1 LKFHKIGKR
10 KAAESPPFPGL
21 SAHLAHERVRLS
33 PSPTPPLSL
42 STGLVLSARPRPRP
56 RAPPLS
62 RCRVGPACH
71 PSPFNRPAISRSS
84 ALAHVSR
91 KPASPPHV
99 PGPRRLTL
107 FPPPRTLW
115 PHSTPPVRSLA
126 LSRPCPSSVVPR
138 RDELRHAR
146 ASARFRLVWYHH
158 CIHARNMP
166 TSRTPPRLSSA
177 RGEDHRRPFF
187 CSIPVSLS
195 VIAQFAG
202 EGRRRCFAVMPWSPA
217 NRQHPRAAIGRDQQS
232 VLCFAPGKTW
242 TPTSGTHWQSPALT
256 SPLSLLCATN

>member
-56 RAPPLS
+56 RAPPRS

-91 KPASPPHV
+91 KPASPPTSLV
-99 PGPRRLTL
+99 RGASPF
-107 FPPPRTLW
+107 FPLR
-115 PHSTPPVRSLA
+115 A
-126 LSRPCPSSVVPR
+126 LSGLTQLPPFAHSPCR
-138 RDELRHAR
+138 AHAR
-146 ASARFRLVWYHH
+146 APSCRAETSSVTPAPVPVSALSG
-158 CIHARNMP
+158 ITIA
-166 TSRTPPRLSSA
+166 STP
-177 RGEDHRRPFF
+177 GTCRRPE
-187 CSIPVSLS
+187 LHL
-195 VIAQFAG
+195 A
-202 EGRRRCFAVMPWSPA
+202 
-217 NRQHPRAAIGRDQQS
+217 
-232 VLCFAPGKTW
+232 
-242 TPTSGTHWQSPALT
+242 
-256 SPLSLLCATN
+256 